1 MSTLRMNNLRKK
13 MSAENLGG
21 MIITHLDHVRYLV
34 GFTGSAGL
42 LVMNDKTADFF
53 TDSRYT
59 VQAKKQVKGAKVHTV
74 SSGLIASLAD
84 FPKLNVKNRIY
95 GIEHTYV
102 TLTTKKQIA
111 GMLPDCVLV
120 EADSIMT
127 DLGWVKEKEEIK
139 YITKAVEIADTAYER
154 ILQLVRPGIRES
166 ELAAELEYQMSMLGS
181 ERPAFETICAS
192 GYRSAMPHGI
202 ASLKKIKKGDFI
214 TFDFGATVNGYVSDM
229 TRTVVVGKATS
240 RQKKV
245 YDTVKRSQAAGCRK
259 IKAGVKCSAID
270 LTCRKVI
277 ENAGF
282 GKYFTHSTG
291 HGIGFFIHTGP
302 RLAETSKD
310 KLMSNN
316 IVTVEPGIYIEG
328 WGGVRI
334 EDDVLVTRSGGK
346 IMNRSEK
353 KLLEL

>member
-1 MSTLRMNNLRKK
+1 MNNLRKK

-21 MIITHLDHVRYLV
+21 LIITHLDHIRYLV
-34 GFTGSAGL
+34 GYTGSAGL
-42 LVMNDKTADFF
+42 LILNNKTADFF

-59 VQAKKQVKGAKVHTV
+59 LQAKKQVKGARVHTV
-74 SSGLIASLAD
+74 SSGLIAALAD
-84 FPKLNVKNRIY
+84 FPKLNVKNRVY
-95 GIEHTYV
+95 GIEHEYV
-102 TLTTKKQIA
+102 TLTTRKQIA
-111 GMLPDCVLV
+111 GILPDCVLV
-120 EADSIMT
+120 EADSIMI
-127 DLGWVKEKEEIK
+127 DLGWVKEKEEVQ
-139 YITKAVEIADTAYER
+139 YITKAADIADTAYER

-166 ELAAELEYQMSMLGS
+166 ELAAELEYQM
-181 ERPAFETICAS
+181 AIVAS
-192 GYRSAMPHGI
+192 GFRSAMPHGI
-202 ASLKKIKKGDFI
+202 ASQKKIKKGDFI
-214 TFDFGATVNGYVSDM
+214 TFDFGATINGYVSDM

-245 YDTVKRSQAAGCRK
+245 YDTVKRAQAAGCRK
-259 IKAGVKCSAID
+259 IKAGVNCSAID
-270 LTCRKVI
+270 SACRKVI
-277 ENAGF
+277 EKAGF
-282 GKYFTHSTG
+282 GKYFTHGTG

-302 RLAETSKD
+302 RLSETSKD

-346 IMNRSEK
+346 ILNRSEK